1 MKKRYA
7 LIIEILIA
15 VIFGIIGGIL
25 FVWCYEKKL
34 PTQGVGSLA
43 DWASA
48 ILSFVAILVVFWQ
61 VNRESKNERAF
72 YIENKRLHFSAER
85 TTIINSDEK
94 ILYHESYEDLKNLY
108 DELHGNKTKYIIRL
122 TNTSENTVY
131 SLKIILKYAGEKVER
146 TNRYAFDSL
155 YSKQAILLVTD
166 ERIPEGGFVDLQ
178 IKFRT
183 AANEL
188 GYYHFHVDVAG
199 NFTEY
204 TFVKDKEPVSVY
216 GDDVLADKDSKE
228 VKELEE
234 KFKEPAK
241 EKYSYTNVTITEE
254 AFSDLKRYI
263 HEKKN

>member
-1 MKKRYA
+1 MT
-7 LIIEILIA
+7 LT
-15 VIFGIIGGIL
+15 
-25 FVWCYEKKL
+25 KL
-34 PTQGVGSLA
+34 PIQGVGSLA

-94 ILYHESYEDLKNLY
+94 ILYHESYGDLKNLY

-122 TNTSENTVY
+122 TNTSENTVS

-166 ERIPEGGFVDLQ
+166 ERIPKVSFVDLR
-178 IKFRT
+178 IKFKT

-188 GYYHFHVDVAG
+188 GYFHFHVDVAG
-199 NFTEY
+199 DSTEY
-204 TFVKDKEPVSVY
+204 TFVKDKESVSVY
-216 GDDVLADKDSKE
+216 GDDVLIDKSSDKA
-228 VKELEE
+228 KKLKE
-234 KFKEPAK
+234 KFKEIVTRR
-241 EKYSYTNVTITEE
+241 YSRRIVTIPEE
-254 AFSDLKRYI
+254 EFSDLKRYI
-263 HEKKN
+263 QERKKRRFLLK

>member
-1 MKKRYA
+1 M
-7 LIIEILIA
+7 
-15 VIFGIIGGIL
+15 
-25 FVWCYEKKL
+25 
-34 PTQGVGSLA
+34 
-43 DWASA
+43 
-48 ILSFVAILVVFWQ
+48 
-61 VNRESKNERAF
+61 
-72 YIENKRLHFSAER
+72 
-85 TTIINSDEK
+85 
-94 ILYHESYEDLKNLY
+94 
-108 DELHGNKTKYIIRL
+108 

-216 GDDVLADKDSKE
+216 GDDVLADKESKE

>member
-1 MKKRYA
+1 M
-7 LIIEILIA
+7 
-15 VIFGIIGGIL
+15 
-25 FVWCYEKKL
+25 
-34 PTQGVGSLA
+34 
-43 DWASA
+43 
-48 ILSFVAILVVFWQ
+48 
-61 VNRESKNERAF
+61 
-72 YIENKRLHFSAER
+72 
-85 TTIINSDEK
+85 
-94 ILYHESYEDLKNLY
+94 
-108 DELHGNKTKYIIRL
+108 L

-216 GDDVLADKDSKE
+216 GDDVLIDKSSDKA
-228 VKELEE
+228 KKLKE
-234 KFKEPAK
+234 KFKEIVTRR
-241 EKYSYTNVTITEE
+241 YSRRIVTIPEE
-254 AFSDLKRYI
+254 EFNDLKRYI
-263 HEKKN
+263 QERKKRRFLLK

>member
-1 MKKRYA
+1 MIRPFPRVYPSIRD
-7 LIIEILIA
+7 LYTL
-15 VIFGIIGGIL
+15 
-25 FVWCYEKKL
+25 CYLTLTKL
-34 PTQGVGSLA
+34 PIQGVGSLA

-72 YIENKRLHFSAER
+72 HIENKRLHFSAER

-94 ILYHESYEDLKNLY
+94 ILYHESYGDLKNLY

-146 TNRYAFDSL
+146 T
-155 YSKQAILLVTD
+155 
-166 ERIPEGGFVDLQ
+166 
-178 IKFRT
+178 KFKT

-188 GYYHFHVDVAG
+188 GYFHFHVDVAG
-199 NFTEY
+199 DSTEY

-216 GDDVLADKDSKE
+216 GDDVLIDKSSDKA
-228 VKELEE
+228 KKLKE
-234 KFKEPAK
+234 KFKEIVTRR
-241 EKYSYTNVTITEE
+241 YSRRIVTIPEE
-254 AFSDLKRYI
+254 EFNDLKRYI
-263 HEKKN
+263 QERKKGDFCLNEIDLSLCLLGAIW

>member
-1 MKKRYA
+1 
-7 LIIEILIA
+7 LTLT
-15 VIFGIIGGIL
+15 
-25 FVWCYEKKL
+25 KL
-34 PTQGVGSLA
+34 PIQGVGSLA

-72 YIENKRLHFSAER
+72 YIENKMLHFSAER

-216 GDDVLADKDSKE
+216 GDDVLIDKSSDKA
-228 VKELEE
+228 KKLKE
-234 KFKEPAK
+234 KFKEIVTRR
-241 EKYSYTNVTITEE
+241 YSRRIVTIPEE
-254 AFSDLKRYI
+254 EFNDLKRYI
-263 HEKKN
+263 QERKKRRFLLK